1 MKQSI
6 VGVAAVV
13 VALTIASGTSYAQ
26 GKFDFG
32 QREFSSSCASCHGVT
47 GKGDGPM
54 QGFLVKAPPNLTMLS
69 KNNGGVFPYQF
80 LWETIDGRAASVMP
94 GSHGAREMPVW
105 GDVYRSD
112 DQHPQ
117 DWFARN
123 RIASLIDYLSRI
135 QEK

>member
-6 VGVAAVV
+6 VGVSVAAI
-13 VALTIASGTSYAQ
+13 ALALSGGASYAQ

-32 QREFSSSCASCHGVT
+32 QREFESSCASCHGVAA
-47 GKGDGPM
+47 KGDGPM
-54 QGFLVKAPPNLTMLS
+54 RSFLVKAPPNLTMLT

-80 LWETIDGRAASVMP
+80 LWETIDGRAASTMP
-94 GSHGAREMPVW
+94 GPHGAREMPVW

>member
-13 VALTIASGTSYAQ
+13 VLLTVASSASYAQ

-32 QREFSSSCASCHGVT
+32 KREFDSSCASCHGVSA
-47 GKGDGPM
+47 KGDGPM
-54 QGFLVKAPPNLTMLS
+54 RSFLVKPPPSLTTLS
-69 KNNGGVFPYQF
+69 KNNGGVYPFKF
-80 LWETIDGRAASVMP
+80 VWETIDGRSSSVMP
-94 GSHGAREMPVW
+94 GSHGERAMPVW

-123 RIASLIDYLSRI
+123 RISSLVDYISRI